1 MDKRRLRS
9 HNDPRERTGA
19 QTARLDADK
28 KANNAKSC
36 IMFEVERITDSI
48 QMDACDLGK
57 PTAAVLARK
66 IDERYPNR
74 VLPQSG
80 GLVICR
86 YDNDKEPTVI
96 LSSGGI
102 CKEGKTYWTIEFSVI
117 VFRPFIGEILVG
129 TIAESNSSGIRVTL
143 GSFFGA
149 LYIPAY
155 WMLRPSS
162 YDDNTNMWVWWSDDE
177 RYEMPVGATIRV
189 RVKNL
194 HYTKSTVTA
203 AKGGQVEETSTT
215 MLSGRKRSSSFAEG
229 DDNVSAAVPSAMY
242 ITASICED
250 GLGLTEWW
258 QNAGPEDEDDD
269 GEEVE
274 AEEAEEDTSDE

>member
-1 MDKRRLRS
+1 MDKRRLRN

-28 KANNAKSC
+28 KANNAKPC

-74 VLPQSG
+74 VLPQSD

-102 CKEGKTYWTIEFSVI
+102 CKEGKTYWTIEFSVV

-129 TIAESNSSGIRVTL
+129 TIAESNSSGIRVNL
-143 GSFFGA
+143 GEFFGA

-162 YDDNTNMWVWWSDDE
+162 YDPNANMWVWWSDEE

-194 HYTKSTVTA
+194 HYTKSTVVS
-203 AKGGQVEETSTT
+203 AKGQTQLEESSSTT
-215 MLSGRKRSSSFAEG
+215 LSGRKRSSSFAEG
-229 DDNVSAAVPSAMY
+229 DNHLSAAAGTVPSAMH

-269 GEEVE
+269 GEE
-274 AEEAEEDTSDE
+274 AEEGAGDE